1 MTPHSIKSNKVK
13 PNTGS
18 KRHLIFTNK
27 NKALYR
33 EAGLS
38 YIKKCFLISLFFFI
52 CTINSFADTGI
63 KKIDET
69 VSRTID
75 TEIETQKINS
85 KWQNEKSALQSEF
98 ENISYLNEKLQK
110 ELQKIEAI
118 HNSELEKNHELLRK
132 QKQIDKIK
140 NELNSFLE
148 KVVFELEEFTQ
159 KDLPFHKEERENRI
173 TNLKELLLND
183 EIKAAEKYRQIFEA
197 LKIETDYAKTI
208 EVYQNEINVKNETKT
223 ADILRIGRVSLFYLT
238 LDKNESGFFNPL
250 TNQYESL
257 DSKFNSK
264 IEKAAAIAKGEQIS
278 EFVDLPFGRIAR

>member
-1 MTPHSIKSNKVK
+1 M
-13 PNTGS
+13 
-18 KRHLIFTNK
+18 
-27 NKALYR
+27 
-33 EAGLS
+33 S